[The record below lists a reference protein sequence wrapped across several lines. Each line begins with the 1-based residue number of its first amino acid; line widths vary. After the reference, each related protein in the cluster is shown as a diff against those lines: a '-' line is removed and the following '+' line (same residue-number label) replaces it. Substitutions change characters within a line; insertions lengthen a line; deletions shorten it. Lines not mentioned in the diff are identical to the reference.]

1 MSLGERDGMLVSLIC
16 LTLIIFIRMKSLN
29 PNFTNSPL
37 HNNHASRDGPAIKFG
52 RVIGWRQLKNSRGL
66 LECVWEKDGG
76 KGWNRRNFDEFD
88 PNTFWFQIWV
98 LGFLGWLIR

>member
-1 MSLGERDGMLVSLIC
+1 
-16 LTLIIFIRMKSLN
+16 MKSLN

-66 LECVWEKDGG
+66 LECVWEKDGIG
-76 KGWNRRNFDEFD
+76 VILMSLTLILFGFRSGFSG
-88 PNTFWFQIWV
+88 FW
-98 LGFLGWLIR
+98 GG